1 MLKRAVEFF
10 EQAGL
15 ELQASFTNCFH
26 GVNNPYHLEN
36 DCLSHT
42 LLVVH
47 AAEKIA
53 NREKLTDFERDSLFW
68 ASVFHDAGKPITRF
82 TDERGKARFNGHEY
96 LSALI
101 WLDWTK
107 RLQIDNQMVQT
118 VAKII
123 LYHTLAHKN
132 LARHNYAFLNDTEY
146 RLLTLLQEAD
156 DRGRITLYESHQPS
170 LKGESNYVGY
180 KENGEVILLFGLPNS
195 GKSTWLQ
202 QNARDG
208 IVLSRDAIIEEYA
221 RQNGITYNE
230 AFKQLNQQE
239 VSKEFERRL
248 RAARDEQKVYIDMTN
263 LVKKWRRKTLNDLLA
278 PQRKKYVTIL
288 IFLTG
293 WQEILRRN
301 EARTGKEIP
310 YNVLLQML
318 RTTTPPLLNEANE
331 IRFVFT

>member
-1 MLKRAVEFF
+1 MLKRVIEFF
-10 EQAGL
+10 EQA
-15 ELQASFTNCFH
+15 ELQASFANCFH

-42 LLVVH
+42 LLVVNS
-47 AAEKIA
+47 AAKIA
-53 NREKLTDFERDSLFW
+53 NRERLTDFEREALFW

-82 TDERGKARFNGHEY
+82 TDERGKVRFNGHEY

-101 WLDWTK
+101 WLDWAK
-107 RLQIDNQMVQT
+107 RLQIEDEIVQT

-156 DRGRITLYESHQPS
+156 DRGRITLRESHQPS

-180 KENGEVILLFGLPNS
+180 RENREVILLFGLPNS

-202 QNARDG
+202 NIKDG
-208 IVLSRDAIIEEYA
+208 VILSRDAIIEEYA

-263 LVKKWRRKTLNDLLA
+263 LVKRWRRKTLNDLLA

-293 WQEILRRN
+293 WQEILKRN
-301 EARTGKEIP
+301 AARVGKEIP
-310 YNVLLQML
+310 YNVLLQMV
-318 RTTTPPLLNEANE
+318 RSTTPPLLDEANE
-331 IRFVFT
+331 IQFVFT